1 MCLVVREVFETHRES
16 TFSLFAE
23 IVGSLNLENVIKFN
37 RSPMQM
43 TFANGSRV
51 IFRGL
56 DRPEK
61 LKSINNVSMIWCEEC
76 SEIKYAGYKELLGRL
91 RHPTLPLFILL
102 STNPVAR
109 SNWTYE
115 HFFVK
120 RGLDDERLYRERILR
135 FGDTYYHHSVA
146 DDNYFR
152 PPDYIDRLN
161 EMQNYDADLY
171 RIARLGR
178 FGVNGVKVLPQFEVE
193 GHEDVMNSVADIPSR
208 LHFTGMDFGFEVSYN
223 AVIRCAVDDKN
234 KWLYIYWEYY
244 KNKMTDDE
252 TADALERLGL
262 KSSREVIKADSAEPK
277 SIRYYQKRGF
287 RMVAAKKWSEGER
300 RARLA
305 NVKKIKRFK
314 RIICSDACPNV
325 IKEFGELTYARDRK
339 GDIIEDEFTI
349 DPHTL
354 FATIYSLDSY
364 DVTDIKRLSRSD
376 FGL

>member
-76 SEIKYAGYKELLGRL
+76 SEIKYDGYKELLGRL

-109 SNWTYE
+109 SNWTYK
-115 HFFVK
+115 HFFEK

-193 GHEDVMNSVADIPSR
+193 GHEIVMNSVADIPSR
-208 LHFTGMDFGFEVSYN
+208 YHFTGCDFGFVESYN
-223 AVIRCAVDDKN
+223 AVVRVAVDDEK
-234 KWLYIYWEYY
+234 KWLYIYWEFYRRGL
-244 KNKMTDDE
+244 TDDE
-252 TADALERLGL
+252 FADKLDRLGL
-262 KSSREVIKADSAEPK
+262 KSSREVIRCDSAEPK
-277 SIRYYQKRGF
+277 AIRYLQKRGF
-287 RMVAAKKWSEGER
+287 RAIAAHKWSEGVR

-305 NVKKIKRFK
+305 NIKKIKRFK

-325 IKEFGELTYARDRK
+325 IKEMNDLTYKRDKK
-339 GDIIEDEFTI
+339 GDIIEDETNI
-349 DPHTL
+349 DAHTL
-354 FATIYSLDSY
+354 DATIYALDSY
-364 DVTDIKRLSRSD
+364 DLADVKRLSKAD

>member
-1 MCLVVREVFETHRES
+1 MVVREVFETHRES

-43 TFANGSRV
+43 TFVNGSRV

-115 HFFVK
+115 HFFTK

-193 GHEDVMNSVADIPSR
+193 GHEVVMNLVADIPSR
-208 LHFTGMDFGFEVSYN
+208 LHFTGCDFGFVESYN
-223 AVIRCAVDDKN
+223 AVVRCAVDDKN
-234 KWLYIYWEYY
+234 KWLYIYWEFYQRGL
-244 KNKMTDDE
+244 TDDE
-252 TADALERLGL
+252 FADKLDRLGL
-262 KSSREVIKADSAEPK
+262 KSSREVIRCDSAEPK
-277 SIRYYQKRGF
+277 AIRYLQKRGF
-287 RMVAAKKWSEGER
+287 RAIAAHKWNGGTR
-300 RARLA
+300 HARLD
-305 NVKKIKRFK
+305 NTKKVKRFK
-314 RIICSDACPNV
+314 KIICSDACPNA
-325 IKEFGELTYARDRK
+325 IRELGELTYARDRK
-339 GDIIEDEFTI
+339 GDIIEDEFSF
-349 DPHTL
+349 DAHTFSSL
-354 FATIYSLDSY
+354 WYALDSY